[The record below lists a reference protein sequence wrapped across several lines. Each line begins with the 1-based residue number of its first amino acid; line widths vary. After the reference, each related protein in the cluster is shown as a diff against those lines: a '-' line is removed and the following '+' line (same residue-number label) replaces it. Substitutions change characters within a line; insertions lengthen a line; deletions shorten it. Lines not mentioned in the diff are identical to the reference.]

1 MGFRETLEL
10 VVKLTDKSSP
20 GVSRVIRNIR
30 KVEAS
35 VGSTSKT
42 FATLGTKST
51 DSYRALET
59 ATRRAGREQ
68 SAVARINAQTARQA
82 VHHDNLRMRS
92 ARTLAQVQV
101 KEQRRT
107 ATEFLRT
114 STAIQKAERVKA
126 VAKTERSDRRMQRA
140 GAIGGGLSN
149 AGMAATAAISVPLV
163 GLAVNAFRAA
173 ASMDSLEKGLTAIN
187 KGDVAATTKKLEEL
201 LEVAKLPGL
210 GFREAVVGQTNLQ
223 AAGIEAKLATRLLK
237 GFGNALATLGKG
249 KAEFDGVQLALT
261 QIASKSKI
269 SAEEINQLAGR
280 VPQIREIMKAAFGTS
295 DTEKLQKMGIKPI
308 TLLQKITDE
317 LEKLPSVSGGAA
329 NSVENLEDSW
339 DKLNVVLGRSFL
351 PKAVRGLEKL
361 EGGLNK
367 IETRFDALTPAQKDT
382 TLNFALAAAAGG
394 PLLLITGALVSSLTT
409 LGGATLTTVRWLR
422 SFSGA
427 ASGTATELVNT
438 QSKVGGLGGS
448 LRALPTVV
456 KVGVAVVGIELAIQN
471 IRELQQAMSDYTKS
485 QEGVNRSG
493 AMYAKSIERLK
504 AQGLMTK
511 DDRRG
516 AARQALSA
524 LNQGGSNEMIGA
536 LDARRQTM
544 YQRFSS
550 AFINPYFKAG
560 QSFQPQKAAS
570 VIRERAPVLEQSNIM
585 LEFRKAVQGLKL
597 DAPHAAKLNEALA
610 IAYPKAFAE
619 STAMLAADT
628 AKVTESLAPLSK
640 VFSDL
645 YSPSAILPGVFDN
658 AGNAATNFA
667 FRVNALEIQAPVWPA
682 FKPDGIPQ
690 SARGSIIQRDGL
702 VNAHR
707 GNVLT
712 PASLSRRSPGDW
724 LKDVSGIGL
733 AEVRQPAA
741 VQESSSNSL
750 SFAPTINIHGG
761 GGGNAVEVR
770 AQVKSELE
778 RHEKELW
785 RRFEQMQA
793 RRKERA

>member
-1 MGFRETLEL
+1 M
-10 VVKLTDKSSP
+10 
-20 GVSRVIRNIR
+20 
-30 KVEAS
+30 
-35 VGSTSKT
+35 
-42 FATLGTKST
+42 
-51 DSYRALET
+51 
-59 ATRRAGREQ
+59 
-68 SAVARINAQTARQA
+68 
-82 VHHDNLRMRS
+82 
-92 ARTLAQVQV
+92 
-101 KEQRRT
+101 
-107 ATEFLRT
+107 
-114 STAIQKAERVKA
+114 
-126 VAKTERSDRRMQRA
+126 
-140 GAIGGGLSN
+140 
-149 AGMAATAAISVPLV
+149 
-163 GLAVNAFRAA
+163 
-173 ASMDSLEKGLTAIN
+173 
-187 KGDVAATTKKLEEL
+187 
-201 LEVAKLPGL
+201 
-210 GFREAVVGQTNLQ
+210 
-223 AAGIEAKLATRLLK
+223 
-237 GFGNALATLGKG
+237 
-249 KAEFDGVQLALT
+249 
-261 QIASKSKI
+261 
-269 SAEEINQLAGR
+269 
-280 VPQIREIMKAAFGTS
+280 
-295 DTEKLQKMGIKPI
+295 
-308 TLLQKITDE
+308 TLLQKISNE
-317 LEKLPSVSGGAA
+317 LEKLPSVSGGAQ

-339 DKLNVVLGRSFL
+339 DRLNVVLGRSFL

-382 TLNFALAAAAGG
+382 TLSFGLAAAAGG
-394 PLLLITGALVSSLTT
+394 PLLLVTGALVSSLTT
-409 LGGATLTTVRWLR
+409 LGGATLTTVRWFR
-422 SFSGA
+422 SFRVA
-427 ASGTATELVNT
+427 ASDTAAEVVNT
-438 QSKVGGLGGS
+438 QRKVGGLGGS

-471 IRELQQAMSDYTKS
+471 IRELQQAMSDYAKS

-516 AARQALSA
+516 AARQSLSA
-524 LNQGGSNEMIGA
+524 LNQGASNEMIGA

-560 QSFQPQKAAS
+560 QSFHPQKAAT
-570 VIRERAPVLEQSNIM
+570 VIRERAPVLEQSNVM
-585 LEFRKAVQGLKL
+585 LEFRKAIQSLKL

-628 AKVTESLAPLSK
+628 AKVSESLVPLSK

-667 FRVNALEIQAPVWPA
+667 FRVNALEIQAPIWPV

-761 GGGNAVEVR
+761 GGGNATEMR
-770 AQVKSELE
+770 AEIRSELE
-778 RHEKELW
+778 RSKKEFW
-785 RRFEQMQA
+785 REWEQMQA
-793 RRKERA
+793 RRRERT

>member
-1 MGFRETLEL
+1 MGFRETLER
-10 VVKLTDKSSP
+10 VVKLTDKSSA
-20 GVSRVIRNIR
+20 GVSRVIRNIN
-30 KVEAS
+30 KLETAS
-35 VGSTSKT
+35 SSASKT
-42 FATLGTKST
+42 FAALGTKST
-51 DSYRALET
+51 DSYRAIET
-59 ATRRAGREQ
+59 ATRRAGRAQ
-68 SAVARINAQTARQA
+68 SDVARINRETARQA

-101 KEQRRT
+101 REGRRT

-114 STAIQKAERVKA
+114 STAIQKAERAKA
-126 VAKTERSDRRMQRA
+126 QAKTERADKRIQRA

-149 AGMAATAAISVPLV
+149 AGMMATAAITLPLA
-163 GLAVNAFRAA
+163 GLTVNAFRAA
-173 ASMDSLEKGLTAIN
+173 ASMESLEKGLLAIN
-187 KGDVAATTKKLEEL
+187 KGDIAGTTRKLEEL
-201 LEVAKLPGL
+201 REVAKLPGL

-237 GFGNALATLGKG
+237 GFGNALATVGKG
-249 KAEFDGVQLALT
+249 KTELDGVQLALT
-261 QIASKSKI
+261 QIASYSKI
-269 SAEEINQLAGR
+269 SAEEINQLSGR
-280 VPQIREIMKAAFGTS
+280 VPQIRQIMKAAFGTA
-295 DTEKLQKMGIKPI
+295 DTEKLQKMGIKPM
-308 TLLQKITDE
+308 TLLQKISNE
-317 LEKLPSVSGGAA
+317 LEKLPSVSGGAQ

-339 DKLNVVLGRSFL
+339 DRLNVVLGRSFL

-382 TLNFALAAAAGG
+382 TLSFGLAAAAGG
-394 PLLLITGALVSSLTT
+394 PLLLVTGALVSSLTT
-409 LGGATLTTVRWLR
+409 LGGATLTTVRWFK
-422 SFSGA
+422 SFRVA
-427 ASGTATELVNT
+427 ASDTAAEVVNT
-438 QSKVGGLGGS
+438 QSKVGGLGSS

-471 IRELQQAMSDYTKS
+471 IRELQQAMSDYAKS

-516 AARQALSA
+516 AARQSLSA
-524 LNQGGSNEMIGA
+524 LNQGASNEMIGA

-560 QSFQPQKAAS
+560 QSFHPQKAAT
-570 VIRERAPVLEQSNIM
+570 VIRERAPVLEQSNVM
-585 LEFRKAVQGLKL
+585 LEFRKAIQSLKL

-628 AKVTESLAPLSK
+628 AKVSESLVPLSK

-667 FRVNALEIQAPVWPA
+667 FRVNALEIQAPIWPV

-761 GGGNAVEVR
+761 GGGNATEMR
-770 AQVKSELE
+770 AEIRSELE
-778 RHEKELW
+778 RSKKEFW
-785 RRFEQMQA
+785 REWEQVLA
-793 RRKERA
+793 RRRERT

>member
-1 MGFRETLEL
+1 MALRETLEL
-10 VVKLTDKSSP
+10 VLKLTDRSQSGLTRAIK
-20 GVSRVIRNIR
+20 NIR
-30 KVEAS
+30 KVEAATA
-35 VGSTSKT
+35 GTSKSFT
-42 FATLGTKST
+42 ALGTNST
-51 DSYRALET
+51 NSSRRIEAALRRT
-59 ATRRAGREQ
+59 AQGQGE
-68 SAVARINAQTARQA
+68 VARINRETARQA
-82 VHHDNLRMRS
+82 VYHDNLRMRS

-101 KEQRRT
+101 REQRRT

-114 STAIQKAERVKA
+114 STTIQKAERVKA
-126 VAKTERSDRRMQRA
+126 GAKTERADARIQRA

-149 AGMAATAAISVPLV
+149 AGMAATAAITVPLV

-173 ASMDSLEKGLTAIN
+173 ASMESLEKGLLAIN
-187 KGDVAATTKKLEEL
+187 KGDIAGTTRKLEEL
-201 LEVAKLPGL
+201 REVAKLPGL
-210 GFREAVVGQTNLQ
+210 GFREAVTGQTNLQ

-237 GFGNALATLGKG
+237 GFGNALATVGKG
-249 KAEFDGVQLALT
+249 KVELDGVQLALT
-261 QIASKSKI
+261 QIASKSKV
-269 SAEEINQLAGR
+269 SAEEINQLAQR
-280 VPQIREIMKAAFGTS
+280 LPQIREIMQKAFGTS
-295 DTEKLQKMGIKPI
+295 ETEKLQKRKLSPQKF
-308 TLLQKITDE
+308 LQVISDE
-317 LEKLPSVSGGAA
+317 MAKLPLVSGGAQ

-339 DKLNVVLGRSFL
+339 DRFNVILGRSFL

-367 IETRFDALTPAQKDT
+367 LETRFDALTPAQKDT
-382 TLNFALAAAAGG
+382 AQSLGLAAAAGG
-394 PLLLITGALVSSLTT
+394 PLLLVTSALVSSLTT
-409 LGGATLTTVRWLR
+409 LGGATLTTVRWFR
-422 SFSGA
+422 SFRVA
-427 ASGTATELVNT
+427 ASGTAAEVVNT
-438 QSKVGGLGGS
+438 QRKVGGLGSS
-448 LRALPTVV
+448 LTALPSVV
-456 KVGVAVVGIELAIQN
+456 KVGVAVIGIELAIQN
-471 IRELQQAMSDYTKS
+471 IRELQQAMSDYAKS

-511 DDRRG
+511 DDRRS
-516 AARQALSA
+516 AARQSLSA
-524 LNQGGSNEMIGA
+524 LNQGASNEMIGA

-585 LEFRKAVQGLKL
+585 LEFRRTIQSLKL

-610 IAYPKAFAE
+610 TAYPKAFAE

-628 AKVTESLAPLSK
+628 AKVSESLVPLSK

-645 YSPSAILPGVFDN
+645 HSPSAILPGVFDN

-667 FRVNALEIQAPVWPA
+667 FRVNALEIQAPVWPV
-682 FKPDGIPQ
+682 FQPNGIPQ

-733 AEVRQPAA
+733 AEVRQPVA

-761 GGGNAVEVR
+761 GGGNATEMR
-770 AQVKSELE
+770 AEIRSELE
-778 RHEKELW
+778 RSKKEFW
-785 RRFEQMQA
+785 REWEQVQA
-793 RRKERA
+793 RRRERT